1 MSKTD
6 KRLSKQSGLIAA
18 GVIAGYSIFMAPC
31 VVHAQEAAAPHD
43 ANGIYVQTGADQAEL
58 DKIKSIG
65 MDFES
70 KAQTKYLSLMEAAK
84 EMQRLSIDPNLD
96 EEKMLA
102 TQDKINKISA
112 EMSNDR
118 IKQLIACR
126 KVLTP
131 DQRTKLVE
139 ILKKRREANASSLTK
154 P

>member
-1 MSKTD
+1 
-6 KRLSKQSGLIAA
+6 
-18 GVIAGYSIFMAPC
+18 
-31 VVHAQEAAAPHD
+31 
-43 ANGIYVQTGADQAEL
+43 
-58 DKIKSIG
+58 

>member
-58 DKIKSIG
+58 DKIK
-65 MDFES
+65 
-70 KAQTKYLSLMEAAK
+70 
-84 EMQRLSIDPNLD
+84 SIDPNLD